1 MNAQDLRISLEKAKD
16 KMSIFKD
23 EEGMLKY
30 ELKVRELLDIIVEFL
45 TDEEK
50 KELTNFP
57 FFQRMTSFI
66 QGKIIKLITDDKIK
80 IQLLTD
86 S

>member
-50 KELTNFP
+50 KN
-57 FFQRMTSFI
+57 
-66 QGKIIKLITDDKIK
+66 
-80 IQLLTD
+80 
-86 S
+86 